1 MVLISFVKH
10 QKLFSLEL
18 LSSYAFWIILPKL
31 SKNAENKSM
40 AFEANRQM
48 HLLSYCFNISYS
60 FQFAF
65 SSHMYLCLSYE
76 LFSGYDSVL
85 GTNGTLDIEKNQYS
99 IRSRCG
105 TVSLF
110 HFLNSK
116 RILCPPIPT
125 HTIIARMQI
134 SSILVMMVLSLFSQ
148 YFLTVAS
155 DWIIIPCK
163 NIDFLTIFKKKITML
178 T

>member
-1 MVLISFVKH
+1 M
-10 QKLFSLEL
+10 LFE
-18 LSSYAFWIILPKL
+18 
-31 SKNAENKSM
+31 
-40 AFEANRQM
+40 
-48 HLLSYCFNISYS
+48 SYCQNYLRMQRTNPWPLKLIDKFICFHIVSLSHFISICIFKS
-60 FQFAF
+60 W
-65 SSHMYLCLSYE
+65 LCLSYE

-134 SSILVMMVLSLFSQ
+134 SSILVMMVLSLF
-148 YFLTVAS
+148 F
-155 DWIIIPCK
+155 
-163 NIDFLTIFKKKITML
+163 TMFFNRSFRL
-178 T
+178 NYHSL